1 VERTVRN
8 GQLNQCSRPNRRIAA
23 KDLNAL
29 SCAAKD
35 RRKIEY
41 YIARIEME
49 EQTPAREWFF
59 RQVPCASI
67 DGFFGYRSLGSF
79 SSLQLLC
86 VLHSPVQS
94 GCEVDEV
101 VSLVGP
107 LEEAADALRSWSEN
121 PASFKK
127 IMVSID

>member
-1 VERTVRN
+1 VQQKTGE
-8 GQLNQCSRPNRRIAA
+8 
-23 KDLNAL
+23 
-29 SCAAKD
+29 
-35 RRKIEY
+35 KIEY
-41 YIARIEME
+41 YIARIEMD